1 MQNRSKKRWLDIQI
15 ILASLAVT
23 FTLGLWNVFARGSR
37 PIASPVSPPAPDPTF
52 TFTYTPTPTAAATLA
67 GSAPSHLPAVHLLLG
82 GKMPVAPVVV
92 TSSPG
97 STSGNQTT
105 GPMNGGSNPNP
116 ASGAPPPAVN
126 TGSSKP

>member
-23 FTLGLWNVFARGSR
+23 FTLGLWNVFARGSH
-37 PIASPVSPPAPDPTF
+37 PVASPVSPPTPDPTF
-52 TFTYTPTPTAAATLA
+52 TFTYTPTPTATSTLA
-67 GSAPSHLPAVHLLLG
+67 LSGTFHLPKVHILLG

-92 TSSPG
+92 ATSPG
-97 STSGNQTT
+97 GNPGNQTT
-105 GPMNGGSNPNP
+105 GPNNGGSNPNP
-116 ASGAPPPAVN
+116 PPAAPPPAAY